1 MGRLLGVWNALLVAI
16 FYGAL
21 LAAIVHWALTF
32 DPNAVLA
39 NFRRIMRINQVT
51 SLGFIGFIGLHL
63 WWRA

>member
-1 MGRLLGVWNALLVAI
+1 MWNALVVAL

-21 LAAIVHWALTF
+21 LAGIVHWALRF
-32 DPNAVLA
+32 DPGAVLA

-63 WWRA
+63 WWRS